1 MDDLR
6 RLPRYL
12 WNARRTVNF
21 KLFGTTACWSLPV
34 YRMSLVSSAVLI
46 VTPYLDDLAKVI

>member
-1 MDDLR
+1 MKDYRELFS
-6 RLPRYL
+6 YL
-12 WNARRTVNF
+12 WNGRRTVNF